1 MQRVSIP
8 RYAAALLLLTSL
20 SSCALPYR
28 DLEEPRV
35 QLVSVAPQQISFSG
49 IKLLCRLRIDN
60 PNDVSIPIKG
70 GQFDLEV
77 EGTQIAH
84 GVLVDGFTVVAR
96 GSELVDV
103 VVDVDS
109 GRSLALAVQLLSTGE
124 TELDYALT
132 GYVDVA
138 IGVLGRVR
146 INETGSVPL
155 TGEPASGRGST
166 I

>member
-1 MQRVSIP
+1 M
-8 RYAAALLLLTSL
+8 
-20 SSCALPYR
+20 YR
-28 DLEEPRV
+28 DLQEPKI
-35 QLVSVAPQQISFSG
+35 QLVSIAPQQISFSG
-49 IKLLCRLRIDN
+49 IKLLCRLLIEN

-84 GVLVDGFTVVAR
+84 GALVDGFTIAAQ

-109 GRSLALAVQLLSTGE
+109 GRSIALAIRLFNANEQ
-124 TELDYALT
+124 ELDYALT
-132 GYVDVA
+132 GHVDVSIA
-138 IGVLGRVR
+138 VLGRVR
-146 INETGSVPL
+146 FNEKGSVPL
-155 TGEPASGRGST
+155 AGRPEQT